1 MALQFNPPEWL
12 IRDYM
17 NRKQPAEIMNEG
29 VGNAI
34 NTYATLKKQQGEQAI
49 RDRQMKLLEQKQ
61 AMDGRE
67 NFYKYGDVSTLPP
80 EAQSAMNNPMQG
92 PPTEQGD
99 LPGGGNHIVD
109 AFEQFRR
116 QFPQGIEGEKAMRE
130 RNGLNKPNVGIPQY
144 SALQSGKPEDLSQVF
159 PEGIPNDLAK
169 SALASQSR
177 NVRVTQDP
185 FGNPIRVP
193 VGGGLATPI
202 EYPKD
207 KLNPLQ
213 AKLNPNEYKDWSK
226 EVNDFDADPV
236 VKTDRAALG
245 MLNQI
250 ETELGNYNKSMT
262 GPLKSQ
268 QARVIAREVAALTD
282 SDIARQALDPSVVG
296 RLKSWVSVAATGE
309 IPDDQLN
316 LLRDT
321 VKTIKGSASS
331 RISSVARERATRK
344 SNQYGGRI
352 SPDELLGSLNLPT
365 NFSVSQGGAKGD
377 PLGIR

>member
-12 IRDYM
+12 IQDYM
-17 NRKQPAEIMNEG
+17 NRKSEG
-29 VGNAI
+29 QQILDSANQTAQ
-34 NTYATLKKQQGEQAI
+34 TYLAYKNQQGQQAI

-61 AMDGRE
+61 AMEGHE
-67 NFYKYGDVSTLPP
+67 GFFKWGDPSGLSP
-80 EAQSAMNNPMQG
+80 EIQSGLNNPMQG
-92 PPTEQGD
+92 PPTAQGD

-109 AFEQFRR
+109 AFEQYRR
-116 QFPQGIEGEKAMRE
+116 VLPQGTEGAKAMRE
-130 RNGLNKPNVGIPQY
+130 RAESNKPNVGIPQY

-193 VGGGLATPI
+193 VGGGVATPI

-245 MLNQI
+245 QLNQI
-250 ETELGNYNKSMT
+250 ESE
-262 GPLKSQ
+262 
-268 QARVIAREVAALTD
+268 
-282 SDIARQALDPSVVG
+282 
-296 RLKSWVSVAATGE
+296 
-309 IPDDQLN
+309 
-316 LLRDT
+316 
-321 VKTIKGSASS
+321 
-331 RISSVARERATRK
+331 
-344 SNQYGGRI
+344 
-352 SPDELLGSLNLPT
+352 
-365 NFSVSQGGAKGD
+365 
-377 PLGIR
+377 